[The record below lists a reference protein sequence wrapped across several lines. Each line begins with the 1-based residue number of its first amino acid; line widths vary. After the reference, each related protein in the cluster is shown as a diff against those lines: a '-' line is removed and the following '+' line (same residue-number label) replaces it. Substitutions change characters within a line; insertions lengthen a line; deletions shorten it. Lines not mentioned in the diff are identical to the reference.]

1 MCWKGEKWI
10 KSLQGRVKFVAVSF
24 SVMSCFGLSILF
36 VLYFAEL
43 LPIAISQL
51 VGKVVYVILTVCLNI
66 VLYQGARYKNE
77 TYLNIWLVAVMIQNV
92 ITIAY
97 GIYATY
103 LCTISTSRELVL
115 VPILCAIF
123 TIFHFLIWFLT
134 FKFKRQVS
142 NEKQYEADIE
152 NEDQEEPFKHEE
164 IL

>member
-1 MCWKGEKWI
+1 MCCKGEKWI
-10 KSLQGRVKFVAVSF
+10 KTLQGRVKFVAVSF

-43 LPIAISQL
+43 LPIAVSQL

-77 TYLNIWLVAVMIQNV
+77 TYLTIWLVAVMVQNV
-92 ITIAY
+92 VTIAY

-103 LCTISTSRELVL
+103 LCTISTSLELIL

-142 NEKQYEADIE
+142 SEHKHNLEIHD
-152 NEDQEEPFKHEE
+152 DDLDEPFKDEE